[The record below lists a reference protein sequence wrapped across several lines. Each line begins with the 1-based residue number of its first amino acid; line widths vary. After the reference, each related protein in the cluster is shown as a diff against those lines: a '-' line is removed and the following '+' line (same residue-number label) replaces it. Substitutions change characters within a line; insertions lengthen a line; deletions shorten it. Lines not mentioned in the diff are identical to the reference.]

1 MAIRF
6 LYPCYFNVELT
17 RSEGRRVAKTLAVA
31 SPNLA
36 QVARAAKQCDLT
48 VLDEERDVR
57 HPTHWFSSDGRLR
70 IEYEGSK
77 EELLQ
82 KVAHKL
88 SGK

>member
-1 MAIRF
+1 MAIRY
-6 LYPCYFNVELT
+6 LYPCYFNAELT
-17 RSEGRRVAKTLAVA
+17 RSAGRRVAKTLAVA

-36 QVARAAKQCDLT
+36 QITRAAKQCGLT

-57 HPTHWFSSDGRLR
+57 HPAHWFSSDGRLR
-70 IEYEGSK
+70 VEYEGSK
-77 EELLQ
+77 EKLLQ

>member
-6 LYPCYFNVELT
+6 LYPCYFNAGLT
-17 RSEGRRVAKTLAVA
+17 RSQGRRVAKTLAVS

-36 QVARAAKQCDLT
+36 QVTRAVKQCSVT
-48 VLDEERDVR
+48 VLDEERDIM
-57 HPTHWFSSDGRLR
+57 HPAHWFSREGRLR
-70 IEYEGSK
+70 VEYEGSK

-88 SGK
+88 SGN